1 MTHAQPELTAMFA
14 PPAVEVIHRA
24 DGATLIRSRYALEGT
39 ARCIGESLERWARDA
54 PNRRFLME
62 RPANGGDW
70 QGVTYREA
78 LFEVRRVGAWLL
90 DQNLSPE
97 RPLAILSENSVEHG
111 LLMLACMHVGIPVA
125 PISPAYSLLSKDFEK
140 LKNIVRTLSPGVLFV
155 ACQSRFAPALAAVR
169 DLHDARLL
177 VGSGGSPGE
186 GAVALDSLQSPSDPG
201 RVDRAFAAV
210 SPDTIAK
217 FLFTS
222 GSTDEPK
229 GVITTQRMLCSNQ
242 QAIAQIWSFVSDE
255 PILVDWL
262 PWHHTFG
269 GSHNFNLILNNG
281 GTLYIDGGRPV
292 PEKFDE
298 TLANLREIAPTICF
312 NVPRAY
318 DLLVTALRK
327 ETALRERFFSRLQLI
342 FYAAAALPQNLWE
355 ALETLS
361 LETVGRKLPM
371 VSSWGL
377 TETAPMATS
386 CHFQADRSGVIGV
399 PIPGCELKLV
409 ASAGKL
415 EARVRGPNV
424 APGYWRRPD
433 LTAKF
438 FDEESFFKTGDS
450 VRFVDPER
458 PERGLLFDGRIG
470 EDFKLSTGTWVSVG
484 ALRIKAIA
492 ELDPI
497 AQDVVITGHDRD
509 EVGFLIFPNVEACQR
524 LCADTSR
531 AAGPARILTCEPV
544 RARVAEGLRA
554 LKQAGIGSSSY
565 ATRALLLEEPPSI
578 DANEITDKGYINQR
592 AVLQNRAQLV
602 EILYQ
607 TPADASV
614 ISLSKPDV
622 RIARRHF

>member
-1 MTHAQPELTAMFA
+1 M
-14 PPAVEVIHRA
+14 
-24 DGATLIRSRYALEGT
+24 
-39 ARCIGESLERWARDA
+39 
-54 PNRRFLME
+54 
-62 RPANGGDW
+62 
-70 QGVTYREA
+70 
-78 LFEVRRVGAWLL
+78 
-90 DQNLSPE
+90 
-97 RPLAILSENSVEHG
+97 
-111 LLMLACMHVGIPVA
+111 
-125 PISPAYSLLSKDFEK
+125 
-140 LKNIVRTLSPGVLFV
+140 RTLNPGVLFA
-155 ACQSRFAPALAAVR
+155 ACQSRFAPALAAVSEF
-169 DLHDARLL
+169 HDAKVLF
-177 VGSGGSPGE
+177 GSRGSQGE
-186 GAVALDSLQSPSDPG
+186 RAPALDGLKSSGEPA

-210 SPDTIAK
+210 SPETIAK

-242 QAIAQIWSFVSDE
+242 QAITQIWPFVSE
-255 PILVDWL
+255 VPVLVDWL

-269 GSHNFNLILNNG
+269 GSHNFNLILTNG

-292 PEKFDE
+292 PGRFDE
-298 TLANLREIAPTICF
+298 TLANLREVAPTISF

-318 DLLVTALRK
+318 DLLVTALRS
-327 ETALRERFFSRLQLI
+327 EAALRERFFSRLQLI

-361 LETVGRKLPM
+361 FETLGRKLPM

-424 APGYWRRPD
+424 APGYWKRPD

-438 FDEESFFKTGDS
+438 FDEEGFFKTGDS
-450 VRFVDPER
+450 VRFVDPEH
-458 PERGLLFDGRIG
+458 PEHGLFFDGRIG

-492 ELDPI
+492 ELAPV
-497 AQDVVITGHDRD
+497 AQDVVDTGHDRD
-509 EVGFLIFPNVEACQR
+509 EVGFLIFPNFEACEG
-524 LCADTSR
+524 LCDDTSS
-531 AAGPARILTCEPV
+531 AASPAQVLTCEPV
-544 RARVAEGLRA
+544 RARVAAGLRA
-554 LKQAGIGSSSY
+554 LKQEGGGSSSY
-565 ATRALLLEEPPSI
+565 ATRAMLLEEPPSI

-602 EILYQ
+602 EKLYH

-614 ISLSKPDV
+614 ISLSQPDV
-622 RIARRHF
+622 QVARRHTD